1 MVLATSADTSS
12 NVLNDAT
19 ISDTLPS
26 NDTMAGQSEANV
38 LKDTT
43 DFGNAVSDSD
53 VGNEQLTPEA
63 NDTNGLNNA
72 IENIADESNDATS
85 IVRPAAAS
93 NNQDIATADG
103 SNDATTSF
111 DALGPASN
119 VPNDTSNTGDSDDT
133 IASIIVNNVIE
144 ESLTGSNV
152 AGNGIGEGAPSQN
165 LNLASSLASTDNENS
180 NDKING
186 TVIFKRKYSIHLF
199 NYSNNVW
206 FRFVLFSK
214 SQIIMK
220 VFKELE
226 RLHQLMQQKNPYHFI
241 HAAAVLRL
249 FSKYKFRIKFSKN
262 VLKYLFKKN

>member
-38 LKDTT
+38 PKDTS

-53 VGNEQLTPEA
+53 VGNEQLTPDA
-63 NDTNGLNNA
+63 NDTNGSNNA

-119 VPNDTSNTGDSDDT
+119 VPNANIADSDDT

-152 AGNGIGEGAPSQN
+152 VGNRIGGGAPPQN

-186 TVIFKRKYSIHLF
+186 TVIFKRKFFYSFVQLF
-199 NYSNNVW
+199 N
-206 FRFVLFSK
+206 
-214 SQIIMK
+214 
-220 VFKELE
+220 
-226 RLHQLMQQKNPYHFI
+226 
-241 HAAAVLRL
+241 
-249 FSKYKFRIKFSKN
+249 
-262 VLKYLFKKN
+262 